1 MFIEYIV
8 GLSGLIA
15 AGLFIYGLKA
25 MSSPVTAVSGIVT
38 AGYGMVFVVGA
49 TFLNLFNVS
58 PDARPHLLVN
68 VALAVV
74 ALLLGCLWT
83 GWRGRTV
90 QMTAMPQMVAIF

>member
-1 MFIEYIV
+1 MLIEYIV

-49 TFLNLFNVS
+49 TFLNLFNIS
-58 PDARPHLLVN
+58 PMPARTCLL
-68 VALAVV
+68 
-74 ALLLGCLWT
+74 T
-83 GWRGRTV
+83 
-90 QMTAMPQMVAIF
+90 